1 MSLNYRTE
9 NALLPVACNQRYIS
23 PCIFFIFTFKCS
35 SSLCLFGWCA
45 NIIFSK
51 LTVAPA
57 QATSHLAAGAVID
70 FSSFVQ
76 MQHKKRAKSIYTLK
90 S

>member
-9 NALLPVACNQRYIS
+9 NALLPVACNQ
-23 PCIFFIFTFKCS
+23 
-35 SSLCLFGWCA
+35 CA

-57 QATSHLAAGAVID
+57 QATSHLAAGAAID
-70 FSSFVQ
+70 FFIICSN
-76 MQHKKRAKSIYTLK
+76 AA
-90 S
+90 